1 MVDAIDV
8 NKKISFC
15 RLFCHW
21 AYIGAVSFGGGAVV
35 QFMIQDRFI
44 YKLHLLTEEEYTEIV
59 GVGQI
64 TPGINILAYTILIG
78 QRLAGWRGSIIS
90 VLGLIL
96 PSAAITVALSAVY
109 ILFSGLPA
117 VQHALRTAFAAIL
130 GMSLVTNWRNMKP
143 ILQKG
148 WRAGALPI
156 GALLSVIL
164 VTAILYQ
171 FLHVGVVWLYAI
183 GALIGALT
191 YIFMGKNQK

>member
-8 NKKISFC
+8 NKKISFY
-15 RLFCHW
+15 RLFYHW

-35 QFMIQDRFI
+35 QFMIQDKFI
-44 YKLHLLTEEEYTEIV
+44 YKLHLLTEEEYTEII

-78 QRLAGWRGSIIS
+78 QRLAGWRGSIVS

-130 GMSLVTNWRNMKP
+130 GISLVTNWRNMKP
-143 ILQKG
+143 ILRKG
-148 WRAGALPI
+148 RQGGIIPI
-156 GALLSVIL
+156 GLLLSIVL

-171 FLHVGVVWLYAI
+171 FLHVGVVWLYAV
-183 GALIGALT
+183 GAFIGALT
-191 YIFMGKNQK
+191 YIFMQKNKK